1 MNTEDPDVSN
11 HLQEYGINAV
21 PFIIIEDRE
30 TNEKEEVLGF
40 NLTKLQNIFSEWKA
54 ESLVFLFQNSS
65 HLSLNLQRRWLNGK
79 QRYYCEAR
87 KNS

>member
-1 MNTEDPDVSN
+1 MWKILNNKRVTVYFSDYCGYCANLKKWLHKREIPFIPMNTEDPDVSN

-40 NLTKLQNIFSEWKA
+40 NLTKLQNIFSE
-54 ESLVFLFQNSS
+54 
-65 HLSLNLQRRWLNGK
+65 
-79 QRYYCEAR
+79 
-87 KNS
+87 